1 MLKLQFKDNRKAP
14 IWLTDEHFS
23 IGQDDRN
30 SLPLKHKSISA
41 HHAEIG
47 READVFYISDMGSL
61 TGTFVNGKRVNKRFQ
76 LRAGDT
82 IKIGDVEF
90 ELTDPAQGSSDGAG
104 RSMPMADWCV
114 QAMSGSLK
122 GKTFPI
128 LNAITIGRSSSCEIH
143 ISQEKVSRKH
153 AELIVKGPQ
162 LILRDLGSSNGTIV
176 NQKKISEV
184 ALTPGDQFHINNN
197 NFLVIGPKSTEGSE
211 NEEEPT
217 IFGAA
222 TIVAPPPNVSAR
234 NQATSGSPKSHQKP
248 KIQRPNLDSLK
259 SSNDRVSLNATSK
272 GPSYIPAVIL
282 GVIALSAL
290 AAVAF
295 IMQ

>member
-1 MLKLQFKDNRKAP
+1 MLKLQFKDQTKAP

-30 SLPLKHKSISA
+30 SLPLKHKSVSA
-41 HHAEIG
+41 HHAEVG
-47 READVFYISDMGSL
+47 REGDVFYISDMGSL

-76 LRAGDT
+76 LRAGD
-82 IKIGDVEF
+82 IIRVGDIEF
-90 ELTDPAQGSSDGAG
+90 ELTDPTHGTKDEAAA
-104 RSMPMADWCV
+104 PHIPLADWCV
-114 QAMSGSLK
+114 QAISGSLK

-143 ISQEKVSRKH
+143 LSQEKVSRKH
-153 AELIVKGPQ
+153 AELIAKGSQ
-162 LILRDLGSSNGTIV
+162 LILRDLGSSNGTVV
-176 NQKKISEV
+176 NQKKISE
-184 ALTPGDQFHINNN
+184 ATLTAGDQFHINNN
-197 NFLVIGPKSTEGSE
+197 SFLVIGPKLNNSAE
-211 NEEEPT
+211 NEDEPT

-222 TIVAPPPNVSAR
+222 TIVTPPTVANKT
-234 NQATSGSPKSHQKP
+234 QGTSHSSKDRQKP
-248 KIQRPNLDSLK
+248 KVQRPNLDSLK

-272 GPSYIPAVIL
+272 GPSYVPALVL
-282 GVIALSAL
+282 GIIALSAL